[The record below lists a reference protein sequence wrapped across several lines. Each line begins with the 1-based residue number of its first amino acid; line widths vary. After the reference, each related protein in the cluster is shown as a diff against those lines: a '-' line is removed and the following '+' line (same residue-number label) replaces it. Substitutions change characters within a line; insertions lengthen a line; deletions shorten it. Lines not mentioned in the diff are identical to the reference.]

1 MALKR
6 NIAKKSTSSAR
17 SKSASKKPA
26 RATSSKS
33 TASRTSSSKRVASSR
48 AAAPKA
54 AAVKPQAK
62 KIRKATKPKNDR
74 TLGYTQGEFFENLK
88 GFCGLEKRT
97 QAKEF
102 WDDLSMFVIES
113 LRKGYRV
120 PLVGLGKM
128 YVRKTKARTG
138 RNPATGATI
147 QIPARKRVRFT
158 PAKALKDAVL
168 G

>member
-6 NIAKKSTSSAR
+6 NVAKKTSNAR
-17 SKSASKKPA
+17 SKTATKKTA
-26 RATSSKS
+26 RS
-33 TASRTSSSKRVASSR
+33 TASRSSTKSKAAPKRAASTR

-54 AAVKPQAK
+54 APAKPQIK
-62 KIRKATKPKNDR
+62 KIRKASKPKNDK
-74 TLGYTQGEFFENLK
+74 TLGYTQGEFFDNLK
-88 GFCGLEKRT
+88 GFCGFEKRT

-102 WDDLSMFVIES
+102 WNDISEFVIDS

-120 PLVGLGKM
+120 PLVGIGKM

-158 PAKALKDAVL
+158 PAKQLKDAVL
-168 G
+168 